1 MSLLA
6 LPRWISRRRFMC
18 LCSRGIELRLRYT
31 HEQGIAHRLAAP
43 EEIFPPG
50 IMAPV
55 KI

>member
-1 MSLLA
+1 MRDMFGGDTF
-6 LPRWISRRRFMC
+6 PY
-18 LCSRGIELRLRYT
+18 GIEANKPTLELFLRYA

-43 EEIFPPG
+43 EDIFPAG